1 MNLIQIKTIFSL
13 LAILTVSNCSYFQPA
28 PTNDPVVIENSN
40 FANVKS
46 EGEASN
52 ANTDAESAEEIT
64 TLPEPEPGAIYI
76 IFDASGSMWGTLK
89 KGGRKID
96 VAKKVLTDFIGGDF
110 SGYDLAFRAY
120 GHRRKND
127 CTDTQL
133 VVPFGSPSATISPIK
148 EFVSGVKPLGR
159 TPITDSL
166 RAALK
171 DFGDRSGEIIL
182 ISDGIESCDADPCAL
197 MREWRQKNVKVKVH
211 VVGFGLDE
219 KSKSAMKCISDAA
232 GTEYYDAQ
240 SAESLADALKKIR
253 DKATSQGF
261 KLRGFDPKGKTVTI
275 YGTLSKDGKIANK
288 ISSNGRFQIEA
299 GEYELSAGVRTIN
312 GNIYKPETKTVKVS
326 ATGETSVDVTVP
338 LPPRVKAESIDSE
351 GAVKKGGSV
360 SVWKDGKNIA
370 NFRQKD
376 EVFID
381 EGTFEFRKY
390 PTDFGV
396 SPPKS
401 SQVVVK
407 ESFSAGDRKEITFE
421 FPRAVRITIKI
432 KIGGTN
438 KLFRGI
444 TELWQNGERKYK
456 VNKSR
461 SVYPGTYDLRYPNTL
476 TPFEKKNVVISKK
489 AKQLFEFEVPVGY
502 VTFQYQNSDG
512 SRDKDVRL
520 FVGRSDSN
528 RTTYKTAGKPIPLT
542 AGKYRAVG
550 WKHGGKT
557 YEDVAFTIAVGDRK
571 EVVLRA
577 K

>member
-1 MNLIQIKTIFSL
+1 MQIKLKIALSFLIVFSL
-13 LAILTVSNCSYFQPA
+13 TDCAYFQTTTENEPLVA
-28 PTNDPVVIENSN
+28 ENSN
-40 FANVKS
+40 IANVDS
-46 EGEASN
+46 EN
-52 ANTDAESAEEIT
+52 ESANRNTSDESADEIT
-64 TLPEPEPGAIYI
+64 TLPEPESGAIYI

-96 VAKKVLTDFIGGDF
+96 VAKKVLGDFISGDF

-120 GHRRKND
+120 GHRRKDD

-133 VVPFGSPSATISPIK
+133 IVPFGDPSATISPMRD
-148 EFVSGVKPLGR
+148 FVRGVKPLGR

-261 KLRGFDPKGKTVTI
+261 KLRGLDPSGKSILTH
-275 YGTLSKDGKIANK
+275 GTLSRDGKVVYK

-299 GEYELSAGVRTIN
+299 GEYELSAGVRMVN

-326 ATGETSVDVTVP
+326 ATGETVVEVKVP
-338 LPPRVKAESIDSE
+338 LPPRVKAKSIDSE
-351 GAVKKGGSV
+351 GNVKKGGTV

-370 NFRQKD
+370 RFRHKD

-444 TELWQNGERKYK
+444 TELWQNGGRKYK

-461 SVYPGTYDLRYPNTL
+461 SVYPGTYDVRYPNTL

-489 AKQLFEFEVPVGY
+489 AKQTFEFEVPVGY